1 MSLYL
6 EQRLENQL
14 KITPQLIIANEVLA
28 MSSAELEQAVAQE
41 VEQNPV
47 LEVIEHERCPL
58 CGNPIRG
65 SHCPYC
71 AGRKPPHAETWEP
84 EGWNYQDY
92 RTAAWDEED
101 DDPISRV
108 PSSTTLAEYLTW
120 QIRPAL
126 AAEDHPIAQFL
137 IDSLD
142 SHGYLTVSPGEVAAH
157 LGVTPDRVQKV
168 IAELQRLDPPGIGAA
183 GPQEA
188 LLIQLRRMRED
199 GKPRP
204 LAEAIISQ
212 WELFL
217 KQQVHALARALNV
230 TEQAIRDEYAFIKAN
245 LNAKPAHAHWALG
258 EARPASDTVYIRPDI
273 AIRRRPA
280 PDTGFEVEVLPGRSF
295 TLRIAPEYKRLAE
308 ELETKNDP
316 SCEQAKEQLKEYMS
330 RGKLFIRCVN
340 QRWQTLQMIGDWL
353 VNYQAEFLENGER
366 SIKPITRAELAEQIG
381 VHESTVSRAVANKYA
396 LLPNGRVIPLS
407 DFFDESLAV
416 KDVLLEIIQHEERP
430 LSDQELA
437 KRLAQRGYPIARR
450 TVAKYRQ
457 ELGILPA
464 RLRCS

>member
-6 EQRLENQL
+6 EQRLEGQL
-14 KITPQLIIANEVLA
+14 KITPQLIIANEILA
-28 MSSAELEQAVAQE
+28 MSAAELEQAVAQE

-47 LEVIEHERCPL
+47 LEVIEHELCPRCGHPL
-58 CGNPIRG
+58 RG
-65 SHCPYC
+65 AHCPYC
-71 AGRKPPHAETWEP
+71 AGRTPPRRDTWEP
-84 EGWNYQDY
+84 EGWNYRDY
-92 RTAAWDEED
+92 RTLDVEEED

-108 PSSTTLAEYLTW
+108 PGETTLAEYLTW

-126 AAEDHPIAQFL
+126 PSEDHVIAQYL

-142 SHGYLTVSPGEVAAH
+142 SHGYLTVSAEDVAAN
-157 LGVTPDRVQKV
+157 LGVTRDRVQRV
-168 IAELQRLDPPGIGAA
+168 IAELQRLDPPGIGAR

-188 LLIQLRRMRED
+188 LLIQLQRMRED

-204 LAEAIISQ
+204 LAEAIISE
-212 WELFL
+212 WDLFL
-217 KQQVHALARALNV
+217 KQQIRALARVLKV
-230 TEQAIRDEYAFIKAN
+230 TEQEIRAEYEFIRVN

-258 EARPASDTVYIRPDI
+258 QAKPASDTVYIRPDI

-295 TLRIAPEYKRLAE
+295 TLRIAPEYKRLAQ
-308 ELETKNDP
+308 ELEHTADP
-316 SCEQAKEQLKEYMS
+316 SGEQAREQLKEYMS

-353 VNYQAEFLENGER
+353 VNYQADFLENGNR

-381 VHESTVSRAVANKYA
+381 VHESTVSRAIANKYA
-396 LLPNGRVIPLS
+396 LLPNGRVIPLA

-416 KDVLLEIIQHEERP
+416 KDVLLEIIAQEKRP

-437 KRLAQRGYPIARR
+437 KRLAERGYPIARR

-464 RLRCS
+464 RLRGS

>member
-1 MSLYL
+1 MSLHL
-6 EQRLENQL
+6 EQRLEGQL

-28 MSSAELEQAVAQE
+28 MSAAELEQAVAQE

-47 LEVIEHERCPL
+47 LEVIEHELCPL
-58 CGNPIRG
+58 CGHPLRG
-65 SHCPYC
+65 AYCPYC
-71 AGRKPPHAETWEP
+71 AGRTPPRSDTWEP
-84 EGWNYQDY
+84 EGWNYRDY
-92 RTAAWDEED
+92 RTLDVEEED

-108 PSSTTLAEYLTW
+108 PGETTLAEYLTW

-126 AAEDHPIAQFL
+126 PSEDHVIAQYL

-142 SHGYLTVSPGEVAAH
+142 SHGYLTVSAEDVAAN
-157 LGVTPDRVQKV
+157 LGVTRDRVQRV
-168 IAELQRLDPPGIGAA
+168 IAELQRLDPPGIGAR

-188 LLIQLRRMRED
+188 LLIQLQRMRED

-204 LAEAIISQ
+204 LAEAIISE
-212 WELFL
+212 WDLFL
-217 KQQVHALARALNV
+217 KQQVRALARVLKV
-230 TEQAIRDEYAFIKAN
+230 TEQEIRAEYEFIRVN

-258 EARPASDTVYIRPDI
+258 QAKPASDTVYVRPDI

-295 TLRIAPEYKRLAE
+295 TLRIAPEYKRLAQ
-308 ELETKNDP
+308 ELEHTDDP
-316 SCEQAKEQLKEYMS
+316 SCEQAREQLKEYMS

-353 VNYQAEFLENGER
+353 VNYQADFLENGNR

-381 VHESTVSRAVANKYA
+381 VHESTVSRAIANKYA
-396 LLPNGRVIPLS
+396 LLPNGRVIPLA

-416 KDVLLEIIQHEERP
+416 KDVLLEIIAQEKRP

-437 KRLAQRGYPIARR
+437 KRLAERGYPIARR

-464 RLRCS
+464 RLRGS

>member
-6 EQRLENQL
+6 EQRLEGQL

-28 MSSAELEQAVAQE
+28 MSAAELEQAVAQE

-47 LEVIEHERCPL
+47 LEVIEHELCPRCGHPL
-58 CGNPIRG
+58 RG
-65 SHCPYC
+65 AHCPYC
-71 AGRKPPHAETWEP
+71 AGRTPPRSDTWEP
-84 EGWNYQDY
+84 EGWNYRDY
-92 RTAAWDEED
+92 RTLDVEEED

-108 PSSTTLAEYLTW
+108 PGETTLAEYLTW

-126 AAEDHPIAQFL
+126 PSEDHVIAQYL

-142 SHGYLTVSPGEVAAH
+142 SHGYLTVSAEDVAAN
-157 LGVTPDRVQKV
+157 LGVTRDRVQRV
-168 IAELQRLDPPGIGAA
+168 IAELQRLDPPGIGAR

-188 LLIQLRRMRED
+188 LLIQLQRMRED

-204 LAEAIISQ
+204 LAEAIISE
-212 WELFL
+212 WDLFL
-217 KQQVHALARALNV
+217 KQQIRALARVLKV
-230 TEQAIRDEYAFIKAN
+230 TEQEIRAEYEFIRVN

-258 EARPASDTVYIRPDI
+258 QAKPASDTVYIRPDI

-295 TLRIAPEYKRLAE
+295 TLRIAPEYKRLAQ
-308 ELETKNDP
+308 ELEHTADP
-316 SCEQAKEQLKEYMS
+316 SGEQAREQLKEYMS

-353 VNYQAEFLENGER
+353 VNYQADFLENGNR

-381 VHESTVSRAVANKYA
+381 VHESTVSRAIANKYA
-396 LLPNGRVIPLS
+396 LLPNGRVIPLA

-416 KDVLLEIIQHEERP
+416 KDVLLEIIAQEKRP

-437 KRLAQRGYPIARR
+437 KRLAERGYPIARR

-464 RLRCS
+464 RLRGS

>member
-1 MSLYL
+1 MSLHL
-6 EQRLENQL
+6 EQRLESQL
-14 KITPQLIIANEVLA
+14 KITPQMIIANEVLA

-47 LEVIEHERCPL
+47 LEMIEHEQCPL
-58 CGNPIRG
+58 CGAPLRG
-65 SHCPYC
+65 TQCPYC
-71 AGRKPPHAETWEP
+71 ASRKPPRSEDRET

-92 RTAAWDEED
+92 RTPDWDEE

-108 PSSTTLAEYLTW
+108 PGATSLAEYLTW

-126 AAEDHPIAQFL
+126 APDDHPIAQYL

-142 SHGYLTVSPGEVAAH
+142 SHGYLTVSAGDAAAQ
-157 LGVTPDRVQKV
+157 LGVPPRQVERV
-168 IAELQRLDPPGIGAA
+168 IAELQRLDPAGIGAS

-204 LAEAIISQ
+204 LAEAIIAQ
-212 WELFL
+212 WDLFL
-217 KQQVHALARALNV
+217 KQQVHTLAKTLGTNEEKIRA
-230 TEQAIRDEYAFIKAN
+230 EYAFIKAN

-258 EARPASDTVYIRPDI
+258 EAKPASDTVYIRPDI

-295 TLRIAPEYKRLAE
+295 TLRISPEYKRLAQ
-308 ELETKNDP
+308 ELEGKEDP
-316 SCEQAKEQLKEYMS
+316 SCEEAKQQLKDYMS

-353 VNYQAEFLENGER
+353 VNYQAEFLESGNR
-366 SIKPITRAELAEQIG
+366 SIKPITRAELAEHIG
-381 VHESTVSRAVANKYA
+381 VHESTVSRAIANKYA
-396 LLPNGRVIPLS
+396 LLPNGRVIPLA
-407 DFFDESLAV
+407 DFFDDSLAV
-416 KDVLLEIIQHEERP
+416 KDVLLEIIRQEKRP

-437 KRLAQRGYPIARR
+437 KRLAQRGYSIARR

-464 RLRCS
+464 RLRGS

>member
-6 EQRLENQL
+6 EQRLESQL
-14 KITPQLIIANEVLA
+14 KITPQLIIANQVLA

-47 LEVIEHERCPL
+47 LEMIEHEQCPL
-58 CGNPIRG
+58 CGAPLRG
-65 SHCPYC
+65 PQCPYC
-71 AGRKPPHAETWEP
+71 AGRKPPRSEDRET

-92 RTAAWDEED
+92 RTPDWDEED

-108 PSSTTLAEYLTW
+108 PGATSLAEYLTW

-126 AAEDHPIAQFL
+126 APDDHPIAQYL

-142 SHGYLTVSPGEVAAH
+142 GHGYLTVSAGDAAAQ
-157 LGVTPDRVQKV
+157 LGVPPRRVERV
-168 IAELQRLDPPGIGAA
+168 IAELQRLDPPGIGAS

-204 LAEAIISQ
+204 LAEAIIAQ
-212 WELFL
+212 WDLFL
-217 KQQVHALARALNV
+217 KQQVHTLARILGAS
-230 TEQAIRDEYAFIKAN
+230 EEEIRAEYAFIKAN

-258 EARPASDTVYIRPDI
+258 EAKPASDTVYIRPDI

-295 TLRIAPEYKRLAE
+295 TLRISPEYKRLAQ
-308 ELETKNDP
+308 ELEGKEGP
-316 SCEQAKEQLKEYMS
+316 SCEEAKQQLKDYMS
-330 RGKLFIRCVN
+330 RGKLFIRCIN

-353 VNYQAEFLENGER
+353 VNYQAEFLESGNR
-366 SIKPITRAELAEQIG
+366 SIRPITRAELAEHIG
-381 VHESTVSRAVANKYA
+381 VHESTVSRAIANKYA
-396 LLPNGRVIPLS
+396 LLPNGRVIPLA
-407 DFFDESLAV
+407 DFFDDSLAV
-416 KDVLLEIIQHEERP
+416 KDVLLEIIRQEKRP

-464 RLRCS
+464 RLRGS

>member
-1 MSLYL
+1 MSLHL
-6 EQRLENQL
+6 EQRLESQL

-58 CGNPIRG
+58 CGNPLRG
-65 SHCPYC
+65 PHCPYC
-71 AGRKPPHAETWEP
+71 EGRTPPPRNSWEQ
-84 EGWNYQDY
+84 EGWNYRDY
-92 RTAAWDEED
+92 RTLDSAEED

-108 PSSTTLAEYLTW
+108 PGETTLAEYLAW

-126 AAEDHPIAQFL
+126 PAEDHAIAQYL

-142 SHGYLTVSPGEVAAH
+142 GHGFLTVSAEDVAAN
-157 LGVTPDRVQKV
+157 LGVARDRVQRV
-168 IAELQRLDPPGIGAA
+168 IAELQRLDPPGIGAS

-188 LLIQLRRMRED
+188 LLIQLQRMRED

-204 LAEAIISQ
+204 LAEAMISE
-212 WELFL
+212 WDLFL
-217 KQQVHALARALNV
+217 RQQVRALARMLGV
-230 TEQAIRDEYAFIKAN
+230 TEEKIRAEYEFIKAN

-258 EARPASDTVYIRPDI
+258 EAKPASDTVYVRPDI

-295 TLRIAPEYKRLAE
+295 TLRIAPEYKRLAA
-308 ELETKNDP
+308 ELESKDDP
-316 SCEQAKEQLKEYMS
+316 SCEQAREQLKEFMS

-353 VNYQAEFLENGER
+353 VNYQADFLENGNR

-381 VHESTVSRAVANKYA
+381 VHESTVSRAIANKYA
-396 LLPNGRVIPLS
+396 LLPNGRVIPLA

-416 KDVLLEIIQHEERP
+416 KDVLLEIIAQEKRP

-437 KRLAQRGYPIARR
+437 KRLAARGYPIARR

-464 RLRCS
+464 RLRGS

>member
-1 MSLYL
+1 MSLHL
-6 EQRLENQL
+6 EQRLEGQL

-47 LEVIEHERCPL
+47 LEVIEHEHCPL
-58 CGNPIRG
+58 CGNPLRG

-71 AGRKPPHAETWEP
+71 AGRTPPRRDAWEQ
-84 EGWNYQDY
+84 EGWNYRDY
-92 RTAAWDEED
+92 RTLDSAEED

-108 PSSTTLAEYLTW
+108 PGETTLAEYLTW

-126 AAEDHPIAQFL
+126 PAEDHLIAQYL

-142 SHGYLTVSPGEVAAH
+142 DHGYLTVSAEDVAAN
-157 LGVTPDRVQKV
+157 LGVARDRVQRV
-168 IAELQRLDPPGIGAA
+168 IAELQRLDPPGIGAS

-188 LLIQLRRMRED
+188 LLIQLQRMRED
-199 GKPRP
+199 GKPHP
-204 LAEAIISQ
+204 LAEAIIAE

-217 KQQVHALARALNV
+217 KQQVRTLARMLGV
-230 TEQAIRDEYAFIKAN
+230 TEEEIRAGYEFIRAN

-258 EARPASDTVYIRPDI
+258 EAKPASDTVYIRPDI

-308 ELETKNDP
+308 ELESKDDP
-316 SCEQAKEQLKEYMS
+316 SCEQAREQLKEFMS

-353 VNYQAEFLENGER
+353 VNYQADFLENGKR

-381 VHESTVSRAVANKYA
+381 VHESTVSRAIANKYA
-396 LLPNGRVIPLS
+396 LLPNGRVIPLA

-416 KDVLLEIIQHEERP
+416 KDVLLEIIAQEKRP

-464 RLRCS
+464 RLRGS